1 MNWLNE
7 WNININKILENK
19 TPKKVVNIFKK
30 SLILMNKKKD
40 KGIKT
45 LTPKQTLE
53 KLSVALAPVKASNT
67 SANLLNE
74 MRQIIYSSYREKEL
88 TKCITIWWIQ
98 ECYKKEWMLHLWV
111 LKKGK
116 YPILRGYY

>member
-67 SANLLNE
+67 SETNNLFFVS
-74 MRQIIYSSYREKEL
+74 RKRTY
-88 TKCITIWWIQ
+88 
-98 ECYKKEWMLHLWV
+98 
-111 LKKGK
+111 
-116 YPILRGYY
+116 